1 MIEGT
6 IRELNAKPFEAKPFE
21 VKTGDLY
28 MIENRTL
35 DMSDP
40 VDGEGK
46 LSYAAN
52 IMLHKTRDSNKQQY
66 TFNHPLWANLF
77 ETYAEAYE
85 IQHLYK
91 IPGKLVQVKSIM
103 VPTYRIFKT
112 YCNLSVKKIWWG
124 DFGSETNQFVDAS
137 EEFKVNL
144 LHYFFN
150 IETQLTE
157 FHLKLKELKIDT
169 LNDAY
174 GCINKIMTLEY
185 E

>member
-6 IRELNAKPFEAKPFE
+6 IRELNSKPFE
-21 VKTGDLY
+21 VKTGDYY

-40 VDGEGK
+40 VDCEIIDGGK
-46 LSYAAN
+46 LHYAAN

-66 TFNHPLWANLF
+66 SFNHPLWANLF
-77 ETYAEAYE
+77 ETYAEGYE

-137 EEFKVNL
+137 EEFKANL

-150 IETQLTE
+150 IETQLVE
-157 FHLKLKELKIDT
+157 FNLKLTELKVDT